1 MAESCSND
9 GSDDN
14 GAGGAEGKR
23 KVNCEGEAD
32 DADGD
37 NNNDGVDDDDDDGVD
52 INEQWC

>member
-37 NNNDGVDDDDDDGVD
+37 NNNDGVDDDDDGVD